1 MASACPFVCPR
12 GKLRS
17 LPQGW
22 PAVGLGTRGSA
33 DLMNFYATTS
43 AVAHGHPRF
52 RPRLGHH
59 TGTGFVSNE
68 RSAVRSLLCPRG
80 AAEGWVPLLGGDG
93 ADFGVPHHTS
103 HHSQDT
109 ATSTTAEHFQ
119 PLWVPDGRSLLPRR
133 VPPPESGYLQDS
145 PLTCLRAGPEGP
157 QNVWSLQDPPKASGE
172 HGTGRCCTTPAYPDI
187 LQKSTIGAKELSG
200 FTKATPRT
208 HRVLPALPGQPV

>member
-1 MASACPFVCPR
+1 MAPACPFVCPR

-22 PAVGLGTRGSA
+22 PAAGLGTRGSA

-43 AVAHGHPRF
+43 AVAHGHPHF

-59 TGTGFVSNE
+59 AGTGFVSNE

-80 AAEGWVPLLGGDG
+80 TAEG
-93 ADFGVPHHTS
+93 HR
-103 HHSQDT
+103 QDT
-109 ATSTTAEHFQ
+109 AVTTTAEHFK

-133 VPPPESGYLQDS
+133 VHPPESGYLQDS
-145 PLTCLRAGPEGP
+145 PLTCLRAGVEGP
-157 QNVWSLQDPPKASGE
+157 QNVAGDWGGPSPP
-172 HGTGRCCTTPAYPDI
+172 RLLPADI
-187 LQKSTIGAKELSG
+187 LQKSTVGAKELSG
-200 FTKATPRT
+200 FSKAAPRT